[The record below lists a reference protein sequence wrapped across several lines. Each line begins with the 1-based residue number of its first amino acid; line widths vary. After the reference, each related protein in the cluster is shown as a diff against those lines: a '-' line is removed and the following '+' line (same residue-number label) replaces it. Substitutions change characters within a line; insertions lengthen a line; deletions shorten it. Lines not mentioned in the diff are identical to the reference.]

1 MRGLRNFGRRS
12 RGRRGSTVLELAL
25 AIPVVMVLFMG
36 IFEFGR
42 LFYARVTMQHAV
54 AEAARFAVTG
64 STLDDDQGNPLTR
77 AQSIVAVIQ
86 RQAIALDVDVDN
98 LTIDPPNGGGPS
110 QVVTVS
116 GVFSYDFVTPGIQ
129 SVFPSG
135 EYTFTVATS
144 LKNEPFFEN

>member
-1 MRGLRNFGRRS
+1 MMGFRNFGRRL
-12 RGRRGSTVLELAL
+12 RGNRGSTVLELAL
-25 AIPVVMVLFMG
+25 AIPIVMVLFMG

-64 STLDDDQGNPLTR
+64 GTLDDDLGNPLTR
-77 AQSIVAVIQ
+77 AESIVKVIQ
-86 RQAIALDVDVDN
+86 RQAVALDIDVDN
-98 LTIDPPNGGGPS
+98 LVIDPADGGGPS

-116 GVFSYDFVTPGIQ
+116 GLFSYDFVTPGIQ

-135 EYTFTVATS
+135 EYVFTVATS

>member
-1 MRGLRNFGRRS
+1 
-12 RGRRGSTVLELAL
+12 LELAL

-42 LFYARVTMQHAV
+42 LFYARVTMQHAI

-64 STLDDDQGNPLTR
+64 GTLNDAQGNPLTR
-77 AQSIVAVIQ
+77 AESIVAVIK

-98 LTIDPPNGGGPS
+98 LTINPPDGGGPS

-116 GVFSYDFVTPGIQ
+116 GDFSYDFVTPGIH
-129 SVFPSG
+129 SVFPDA
-135 EYTFTVATS
+135 EYTFTVSTS
-144 LKNEPFFEN
+144 LKNEPCLEH